1 MFAPPPRRPVPAL
14 VWVPPPTSGY
24 GDGVFREP
32 ECQTELPRGALARQ
46 WVAQPRLQLALRPS
60 DEAFMLLEKDS
71 EPRVVML
78 GEVVRNHDRPC
89 HAIAEQIGGQQG
101 PGVSGAPDPLRWYF
115 A

>member
-1 MFAPPPRRPVPAL
+1 
-14 VWVPPPTSGY
+14 
-24 GDGVFREP
+24 
-32 ECQTELPRGALARQ
+32 
-46 WVAQPRLQLALRPS
+46 
-60 DEAFMLLEKDS
+60 MLLEKDS